1 MYRLI
6 IKKSVYKFING
17 LENSSK
23 YLLKLEDLKF
33 FKTNQVNL
41 DIKML
46 KGKTKGFYRL
56 RIGKIRFIFYVLD
69 DKIVVDKADFRGNI
83 YN

>member
-46 KGKTKGFYRL
+46 KGKTKGF
-56 RIGKIRFIFYVLD
+56 
-69 DKIVVDKADFRGNI
+69 
-83 YN
+83 

>member
-56 RIGKIRFIFYVLD
+56 RIGKIRFI
-69 DKIVVDKADFRGNI
+69 
-83 YN
+83 

>member
-1 MYRLI
+1 
-6 IKKSVYKFING
+6 
-17 LENSSK
+17 
-23 YLLKLEDLKF
+23 
-33 FKTNQVNL
+33 
-41 DIKML
+41 ML